1 MALSHVSGMASHDA
15 IFIAKKRLEYFFK
28 CNILGYPTEAVEG
41 DGTQYASPN
50 PQNVEMPHG
59 AFQLLR
65 IKNRCANDF
74 PAFASP
80 LYAHWHFGSFS
91 ECSPPGG
98 YRDIN
103 IKLKIGFRSHCVA
116 WRVHLF
122 GFLSHFL
129 KGL

>member
-41 DGTQYASPN
+41 DGSQYASLN

-74 PAFASP
+74 PAFALP
-80 LYAHWHFGSFS
+80 LTLTGILAAFPS
-91 ECSPPGG
+91 
-98 YRDIN
+98 
-103 IKLKIGFRSHCVA
+103 A
-116 WRVHLF
+116 VHPAVTATSTSNSRLDSGRTALHGEF
-122 GFLSHFL
+122 ILSVFCHTF
-129 KGL
+129 